1 MLKISF
7 LISVITINFSF
18 TRTSG
23 LGPLFADIVKIA
35 KEGSV
40 VP

>member
-7 LISVITINFSF
+7 LISVITINFCF